1 MSLAQTEVPAATPVE
16 PARGAGR
23 RIATSAAL
31 IMLGDVASGLAGFA
45 REQTIAALFGVSA
58 GASIFAAASR
68 VPTMVYDLLIGGAM
82 TSALVPV
89 FSEYAA
95 RDERDAA
102 QGSSR
107 PPELPV
113 LVGAV
118 AGLALALLV
127 PLVTIMIIFARPL
140 MAVLGVGFDP
150 AVQERGILLVRIAL
164 PSVVLL
170 GTSAVLMGVLYA
182 LHRVTLPA
190 FSAAVY
196 NLGIIACAVALSR
209 WLGVTSLVIGVLV
222 GAAAQVVLQ
231 LPGLRGVPLRPAID
245 LRHPGVRRILRLY
258 APVAAGLLVSAAV
271 VTLDT
276 RLASQTGTGSLA
288 AMRYATTL
296 VQFPLGLVATA
307 LSFATLPVLSRY
319 GRDGARETG
328 FRRTLAMGL
337 KAALLLITPAA
348 VGLIVLR
355 VPVVRLVFEHGS
367 FGDQGVALTS
377 LALLF
382 YAPQLPFVAIDQ
394 LLIAAFY
401 AVQNTRLPVL
411 VGVAGAGI
419 YAAVA
424 LGTVGSL
431 GMPGLVLANTV
442 QNSAHAVIL
451 MLLLWRA
458 SGSRWQE
465 GLWGAAARIAA
476 AGGAM
481 ALVLA
486 ALQAAWPAP
495 SGVVLLAFYLV
506 LAGVAGGG
514 AYVLVL
520 LLLRSR
526 ELAYVRD
533 LLVERIRRAR
543 RGRQVEAI
551 A

>member
-1 MSLAQTEVPAATPVE
+1 MSLAQTEVPAAAPREPV
-16 PARGAGR
+16 RGTGR

-95 RDERDAA
+95 RDERAAA

-107 PPELPV
+107 PPELPA

-118 AGLALALLV
+118 AGLALALLI
-127 PLVTIMIIFARPL
+127 PLVTIMVVFARPL
-140 MAVLGVGFDP
+140 MAVLGVGFEP

-196 NLGIIACAVALSR
+196 NLGIIACALALSH
-209 WLGVTSLVIGVLV
+209 WLGVTSLV
-222 GAAAQVVLQ
+222 
-231 LPGLRGVPLRPAID
+231 ID

-307 LSFATLPVLSRY
+307 LS
-319 GRDGARETG
+319 
-328 FRRTLAMGL
+328 
-337 KAALLLITPAA
+337 
-348 VGLIVLR
+348 
-355 VPVVRLVFEHGS
+355 
-367 FGDQGVALTS
+367 
-377 LALLF
+377 
-382 YAPQLPFVAIDQ
+382 
-394 LLIAAFY
+394 
-401 AVQNTRLPVL
+401 
-411 VGVAGAGI
+411 
-419 YAAVA
+419 
-424 LGTVGSL
+424 
-431 GMPGLVLANTV
+431 
-442 QNSAHAVIL
+442 
-451 MLLLWRA
+451 
-458 SGSRWQE
+458 
-465 GLWGAAARIAA
+465 
-476 AGGAM
+476 
-481 ALVLA
+481 
-486 ALQAAWPAP
+486 
-495 SGVVLLAFYLV
+495 
-506 LAGVAGGG
+506 
-514 AYVLVL
+514 
-520 LLLRSR
+520 
-526 ELAYVRD
+526 
-533 LLVERIRRAR
+533 
-543 RGRQVEAI
+543 
-551 A
+551 